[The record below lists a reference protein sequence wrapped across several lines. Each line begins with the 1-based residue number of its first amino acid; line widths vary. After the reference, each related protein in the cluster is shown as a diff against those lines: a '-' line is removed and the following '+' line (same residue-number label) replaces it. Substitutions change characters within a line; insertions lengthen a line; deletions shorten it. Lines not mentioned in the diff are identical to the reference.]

1 MKYVIPTRDWV
12 EFLKARL
19 ADTIEEGLI
28 PKEELRFSN
37 SVCTH
42 VVRHLLIMRLRDLM
56 LWYEEELKLNLVD
69 RNDLLVSLELEVHE
83 SLVTRLFPN
92 FSMVV
97 GNLDNKYPTY
107 TKWGEVIELEVLE
120 PLDNFIQDHL
130 TTTFTIE
137 PSWQHAI
144 LKQMGNS
151 YILTRG
157 EDYRALFWEKYR
169 PTIKP

>member
-1 MKYVIPTRDWV
+1 VKYVIPTRDWV

-19 ADTIEEGLI
+19 ADIIEEGLI

-42 VVRHLLIMRLRDLM
+42 VVRNLLIMRLRDLM
-56 LWYEEELKLNLVD
+56 LWFDDELELKLVGSPDLMISFNLEP
-69 RNDLLVSLELEVHE
+69 LEGLIARVY
-83 SLVTRLFPN
+83 PN
-92 FSMVV
+92 FASVIGDHQVHPQME
-97 GNLDNKYPTY
+97 
-107 TKWGEVIELEVLE
+107 KWGEIIELEVIE
-120 PLDNFIQDHL
+120 PLDSYLQDHL
-130 TTTFTIE
+130 ATTFSLE
-137 PSWQHAI
+137 PSWQHAT

-157 EDYRALFWEKYR
+157 EDYRALFWDKYR